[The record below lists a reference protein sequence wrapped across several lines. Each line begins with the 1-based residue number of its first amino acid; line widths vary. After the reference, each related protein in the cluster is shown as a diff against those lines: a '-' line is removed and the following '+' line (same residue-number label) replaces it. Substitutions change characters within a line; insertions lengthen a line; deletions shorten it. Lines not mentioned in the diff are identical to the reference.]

1 MDINA
6 AKDCLR
12 SYKTRKPSEIGEAI
26 DVLLKEPKATYKTIA
41 QSFDTLSS
49 SSISSRHK
57 IFLLPK
63 GIRWKV
69 DSGKITLAQAAQI
82 CRLDRQEDQWAF
94 AFCII
99 EKRDVLNGETC
110 KDIGNLVVKERKSLS
125 DALRLRAGID
135 FASLIR
141 PLMLPLEGKQWLA
154 LSQSSWNKHKEPQD
168 FCYELILL
176 SIDTEDNP
184 AKKLRIQ

>member
-26 DVLLKEPKATYKTIA
+26 DVLLKEPKASYKTIA

-49 SSISSRHK
+49 SFISSRHK

-69 DSGKITLAQAAQI
+69 DNGKITIAQAAQI
-82 CRLDRQEDQWAF
+82 CR
-94 AFCII
+94 
-99 EKRDVLNGETC
+99 
-110 KDIGNLVVKERKSLS
+110 S
-125 DALRLRAGID
+125 
-135 FASLIR
+135 
-141 PLMLPLEGKQWLA
+141 
-154 LSQSSWNKHKEPQD
+154 
-168 FCYELILL
+168 
-176 SIDTEDNP
+176 
-184 AKKLRIQ
+184 